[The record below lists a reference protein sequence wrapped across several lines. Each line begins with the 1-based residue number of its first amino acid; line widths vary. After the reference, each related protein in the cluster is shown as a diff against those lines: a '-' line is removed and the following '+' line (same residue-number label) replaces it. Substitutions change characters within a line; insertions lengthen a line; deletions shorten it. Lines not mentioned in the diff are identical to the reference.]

1 VRTEARF
8 PGVSSGAGHYESFYI
23 KATRPGGG
31 QGIWIR
37 HTVHKRPGLGPNAS
51 VWLTLFDADAPG
63 PRATK
68 VTVPTPELSVPT
80 GAYIKVGESLLE
92 PGVARG
98 SAATESLEASWDL
111 RYGSEAGAFHHLPYA
126 WLYRAPLPKTKFL
139 SPYPDAR
146 FDGSVTVAG
155 ETIEVHGWP
164 GMIGHNWGTEHAERW
179 VWIQASEFRESDGG
193 YFDAALGRIKVAGMT
208 TPWVGNGMLRL
219 DGSEHR
225 LGGFDRIRSTKIDE
239 EPTECEFELGG
250 KGIKVTGSVASE
262 PRNFVAWVYAD
273 PAGPE
278 HNTLNCSISDL
289 ELTVEAQGAEPRR
302 LECVAAAAYEIGMR
316 ETDHG
321 IPLQP
326 YPDG

>member
-1 VRTEARF
+1 LRTEARI
-8 PGVSSGAGHYESFYI
+8 PGVSSGAGHYESFYV

-37 HTVHKRPGLGPNAS
+37 HTVHKRPDSDPTAS
-51 VWLTLFDADAPG
+51 VWFTLFDADASG

-68 VTVPTPELSVPT
+68 VTVDASELSVPT
-80 GAYIKVGESLLE
+80 EAYIKVGESLLE
-92 PGVARG
+92 AGRARG
-98 SAATESLEASWDL
+98 AAATESLEASWELSFD
-111 RYGSEAGAFHHLPYA
+111 SDAPTFHHLPYS
-126 WLYRAPLPKTKFL
+126 WLYGAPLPKTKFL
-139 SPYPDAR
+139 SPYPNAR

-155 ETIEVHGWP
+155 ETIEAHGWP
-164 GMIGHNWGTEHAERW
+164 GMIGHNWGAEHAERW
-179 VWIQASEFRESDGG
+179 VWIQGCDFRESEGA
-193 YFDAALGRIKVAGMT
+193 YFDAALGRIKVAGLT

-219 DGSEHR
+219 DGVEHR
-225 LGGFDRIRSTKIDE
+225 LGGFDRIRSTKVDD
-239 EPTECEFELGG
+239 EPTECEFELAGRG
-250 KGIKVTGSVASE
+250 VKVTGRVASE

-289 ELTVEAQGAEPRR
+289 ELTVEAKGSQPRR
-302 LECVAAAAYEIGMR
+302 LGCVGAAAYEIGMR

>member
-8 PGVSSGAGHYESFYI
+8 GGVSSGAGHYESFYI

-37 HTVHKRPGLGPNAS
+37 HTVHKRPGSEPNAS
-51 VWLTLFDADAPG
+51 VWFTLFDADASG

-68 VTVPTPELSVPT
+68 VTVPASELSVPT
-80 GAYIKVGESLLE
+80 GAYIKVGEALLE
-92 PGVARG
+92 PGAARG
-98 SAATESLEASWDL
+98 SAATGSLEASWDL
-111 RYGSEAGAFHHLPYA
+111 RFVSEAGAFHHLPYS

-146 FDGSVTVAG
+146 FDGSISVAG
-155 ETIEVHGWP
+155 EEISLDGWP
-164 GMIGHNWGTEHAERW
+164 GMIGHNWGAEHAERW
-179 VWIQASEFRESDGG
+179 VWIQACDFSSESG
-193 YFDAALGRIKVAGMT
+193 YFDAALGRIKVAGIT

-219 DGSEHR
+219 DGVEHR
-225 LGGFDRIRSTKIDE
+225 LGGFDRIRSTKIDD
-239 EPTECEFELGG
+239 EPTQCEFELGG
-250 KGIKVTGSVASE
+250 KGIKVIGRVASE

-273 PAGPE
+273 PTGPE

-289 ELTVEAQGAEPRR
+289 ELTVERNGSEQRR
-302 LECVAAAAYEIGMR
+302 LDCLGAAAYEIGTR